1 MSRRWLS
8 RALVALAVPALL
20 VPTLS
25 NPAVAA
31 KGASVPSV
39 AKVAKIYPYLAGG
52 SATKSTTKVTRIG
65 KNCKPGKA
73 IKGAKVTSVAYS
85 PADPAAASGTADAPF
100 VFVSAMRFRN
110 AKDAVSYLR
119 QGSKATK
126 CSAALGTGDDVKV
139 KVKKFKVKL
148 GDQSLGY
155 TATVTLSG
163 QAFTSQ
169 SVLVRDGK
177 HIVTAG
183 TSAIDGSAP
192 AKKKAISL
200 AKLAV
205 KTAR

>member
-1 MSRRWLS
+1 MSRRLLS

-31 KGASVPSV
+31 KGADVPSV

-52 SATKSTTKVTRIG
+52 SATKSTAKVTRIG
-65 KNCKPGKA
+65 KDCKPGKA
-73 IKGAKVTSVAYS
+73 IKGASVTSAAYS
-85 PADPAAASGTADAPF
+85 PADPAAATGTADTPF
-100 VFVSAMRFRN
+100 VFVAAMKFRS

-119 QGSKATK
+119 QSSTATK
-126 CSAALGTGDDVKV
+126 CSAATGIGDGVKV
-139 KVKKFKVKL
+139 AVKKFKVKL

-155 TATVTLSG
+155 TATVTFSG
-163 QAFTSQ
+163 QSFTSQ

-177 HIVTAG
+177 RILTAG
-183 TSAIDGSAP
+183 ASAVDGSVP
-192 AKKKAISL
+192 SKKKAISL
-200 AKLAV
+200 AKLTV

>member
-8 RALVALAVPALL
+8 QALVALAVPALL

-25 NPAVAA
+25 SPAVAA
-31 KGASVPSV
+31 KGPAVPSV

-52 SATKSTTKVTRIG
+52 SSTESTTKVTRID
-65 KNCKPGKA
+65 KNCKSGKA
-73 IKGAKVTSVAYS
+73 VKGAKATAAAYS
-85 PADPAAASGTADAPF
+85 PADPATASGTADSPL
-100 VFVSAMRFRN
+100 VFVSAMTFRS

-119 QGSKATK
+119 QSSKATK
-126 CSAALGTGDDVKV
+126 CSSAIGLGDDVKV

-155 TATVTLSG
+155 TATVTFSG

-169 SVLVRDGK
+169 SVLVRAGK

-183 TSAIDGSAP
+183 ASATDGSVP
-192 AKKKAISL
+192 NKKSAISL
-200 AKLAV
+200 VKLAV
-205 KTAR
+205 KSAR